1 MNIKVITRHGPTN
14 YGSLLQS
21 IATQRVLE
29 QLGHDC
35 QIIDYQREDERGLK
49 MIETQVACKPEWAR
63 NLLKKLAYIAMRYP
77 TEIHAQLRFDRMRRE
92 YLRMT
97 VRCATH
103 EDLKKLEADV
113 FMTGSDQVWGPTMCG
128 KYDPAYFLSFVNG
141 YTRKVAYA
149 GSFGRTDFT
158 AEILEEYKSLLERY
172 DAITVRENSA
182 VETLNKMGLSCRGQ
196 VLDPTL
202 LLTAEEWDRE
212 MKVDAQPLPVK
223 GKYVLVYQIHSDK
236 NLNDYAI
243 RFARHTGMPLYRVS
257 AYMHHANRGGKFV
270 YCPDVRKFLALVKN
284 CTYFVTDSFH
294 GTAFALNFNKDFIE
308 ILPNNKTGSRNQSIL
323 QLTGLTGRIVTDYQD
338 FSIAQKEID
347 YTRVNRIFEQERKKS
362 LSLLSEMLQG

>member
-92 YLRMT
+92 YLKMT
-97 VRCATH
+97 ARCTTH
-103 EDLKKLEADV
+103 KELTQLEADV

-128 KYDPAYFLSFVNG
+128 VYDPAYFLSFVNDH
-141 YTRKVAYA
+141 TRKVAYA
-149 GSFGRTDFT
+149 GSFGRTDFI

-362 LSLLSEMLQG
+362 LSLLTEMLQG